1 MVLSDEGRLLDI
13 KLFSSLKLS
22 RINVTL
28 VLFTLVFVLSAYTL
42 NDILTHYGATYGVD
56 ATKLDEKPETY
67 FPLDNP
73 DSYVLEAISN
83 PNKTVIISKQ
93 IFSGIY
99 EMQQTYGTKNIE
111 FSNNYYEIQLI
122 VGDRFPPYQQFWPS
136 LISMVFSG
144 ISIIAIFSYKIISKL
159 RSNKK

>member
-1 MVLSDEGRLLDI
+1 MRI
-13 KLFSSLKLS
+13 KLFYTSKLS
-22 RINVTL
+22 RINIAL
-28 VLFTLVFVLSAYTL
+28 VLFTLTFILSAYAL
-42 NDILTHYGATYGVD
+42 NDILTRYGETYGVD
-56 ATKLDEKPETY
+56 ATKLNEKPETY

-83 PNKTVIISKQ
+83 PNKAVIIGKE

-111 FSNNYYEIQLI
+111 FSNNYYKIQLI
-122 VGDRFPPYQQFWPS
+122 VGDNFPPYQQFWLS
-136 LISMVFSG
+136 LISMIFSG

-159 RSNKK
+159 GSKN

>member
-1 MVLSDEGRLLDI
+1 MRGKLLRI
-13 KLFSSLKLS
+13 KLFYTSKLS
-22 RINVTL
+22 RINIAL
-28 VLFTLVFVLSAYTL
+28 VLFTLTFILSAYAL
-42 NDILTHYGATYGVD
+42 NDILTRYGETYGVD
-56 ATKLDEKPETY
+56 ATKLNEKPETY

-83 PNKTVIISKQ
+83 PNKTVIIGKE

-122 VGDRFPPYQQFWPS
+122 VGDNFPPYQQFWLS
-136 LISMVFSG
+136 LISMIFSG

-159 RSNKK
+159 GSKK